1 MHKLLKDKIDSLPDL
16 PGVYIML
23 DHEGRIIYVG
33 KAKSLKS
40 RVRQYFRPSSQ
51 IGKVASM
58 VTNIN
63 DFDYILTDTEVE
75 ALILESNLI
84 KEHRPKYN
92 IVLKDDKSYPY
103 IEVTTGEDFPRIRL
117 SRSIKRTAIIGIS
130 AHILALEE
138 LGRL

>member
-117 SRSIKRTAIIGIS
+117 SRRIKG
-130 AHILALEE
+130 EQ
-138 LGRL
+138 